1 MVLKWNCRCNRKTKQ
16 FNFYLLLLLVPL
28 VQYWVLVGFLS
39 QDVMSEEDAVVVERR
54 ILISEVENLKE
65 TVQDLTTQ
73 LKVSQE
79 TMQDLTTQFK
89 DSQETVEGIIT
100 MMKEQEHAT
109 VNSRQKDN
117 NDTTKDQT
125 ESRVFAPVLYNAGL
139 GTSATHLFFD
149 ATCESGFISVHFNLA
164 CIQPEMQVGDGKN
177 KEIYLPLAHHL
188 SFEIHMEIVGH
199 HNWLQECL
207 KRPKEDGCS
216 NLRSKD
222 ISGFL
227 IRMKKLFIKI
237 LEQRVIVAFH
247 DTPYTLYPT
256 LFYQAVSHVYGK
268 DKVPVVIMSTRD
280 PKEWAKSR
288 LKNHPDEICRD
299 INMGQ
304 SNFDTCIN
312 DFLKRE
318 KKTTKSS
325 NNGGVRE
332 QLFSFNDIFVRIPKL
347 RLKNKDNDTSTIPSH
362 NQQQQ
367 HGSIDKMVEGYEK
380 GARRQF
386 IKFHNASIYEFNAF
400 EKRSN
405 THQEKVLP
413 QTVSQEL
420 QLVLP
425 EVLLNQQQ
433 RRAPPQQSSKHNLPW
448 GTNDDGIGIRS
459 SSFHSRRPP
468 VKPLNI
474 TIHLVEQK
482 NNIVSP
488 EKTHRTC
495 LFEASKQFV
504 TDVKSGKK
512 GQTVVHK
519 KECANFCVSDKAFP
533 FFSPFCQGNQICCE
547 EICNYSQSP
556 LEMCVEMGYAS

>member
-1 MVLKWNCRCNRKTKQ
+1 
-16 FNFYLLLLLVPL
+16 
-28 VQYWVLVGFLS
+28 
-39 QDVMSEEDAVVVERR
+39 
-54 ILISEVENLKE
+54 
-65 TVQDLTTQ
+65 
-73 LKVSQE
+73 
-79 TMQDLTTQFK
+79 MQDLTTQFK

-149 ATCESGFISVHFNLA
+149 ATCESGFISVHFDLACIQPEMQVGDGKNNFDATCESGFISVHFNLA

-207 KRPKEDGCS
+207 ERPKEDGCS

-222 ISGFL
+222 IRGFL

-332 QLFSFNDIFVRIPKL
+332 QLFSFNDIFV
-347 RLKNKDNDTSTIPSH
+347 KNSKITL
-362 NQQQQ
+362 
-367 HGSIDKMVEGYEK
+367 EK
-380 GARRQF
+380 
-386 IKFHNASIYEFNAF
+386 
-400 EKRSN
+400 
-405 THQEKVLP
+405 
-413 QTVSQEL
+413 
-420 QLVLP
+420 
-425 EVLLNQQQ
+425 
-433 RRAPPQQSSKHNLPW
+433 
-448 GTNDDGIGIRS
+448 
-459 SSFHSRRPP
+459 
-468 VKPLNI
+468 
-474 TIHLVEQK
+474 
-482 NNIVSP
+482 
-488 EKTHRTC
+488 
-495 LFEASKQFV
+495 
-504 TDVKSGKK
+504 
-512 GQTVVHK
+512 
-519 KECANFCVSDKAFP
+519 
-533 FFSPFCQGNQICCE
+533 
-547 EICNYSQSP
+547 
-556 LEMCVEMGYAS
+556 